1 MLKLCSKMES
11 PPSAGDVQ
19 EQLRLLR
26 ARVEE
31 AVRLE
36 RFEEASKLKVKEREV
51 LGSDEERRRAMK
63 CIDMDDVSRISI

>member
-63 CIDMDDVSRISI
+63 